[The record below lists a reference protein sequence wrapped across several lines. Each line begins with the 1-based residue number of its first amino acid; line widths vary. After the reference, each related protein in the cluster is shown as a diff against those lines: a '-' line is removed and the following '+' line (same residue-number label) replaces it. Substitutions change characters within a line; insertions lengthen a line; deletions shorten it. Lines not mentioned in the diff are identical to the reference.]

1 MKIIEKIG
9 KKIKDFFDVR
19 KYKRQR
25 NTFENKY
32 LARNE
37 QYIELLESDRRMLNE
52 NVSLKEQ
59 VRELKKEIKELK
71 RIIEE
76 EMTPK
81 KKKSN

>member
-1 MKIIEKIG
+1 MNILKTVKR
-9 KKIKDFFDVR
+9 KIKDLFDVR

-37 QYIELLESDRRMLNE
+37 QYIELLEADRSMLNE

-59 VRELKKEIKELK
+59 VRDLKKEIKELK
-71 RIIEE
+71 KEVVE
-76 EMTPK
+76 NGK
-81 KKKSN
+81 

>member
-1 MKIIEKIG
+1 MTKLKNI
-9 KKIKDFFDVR
+9 IKDFFDVK

-32 LARNE
+32 NSRNAE
-37 QYIELLESDRRMLNE
+37 YVKVLEDYHDLDVRYLDMQNQ
-52 NVSLKEQ
+52 VKEY
-59 VRELKKEIKELK
+59 KKEIKELK

-81 KKKSN
+81 KKRGK